1 MESYHGVI
9 ITPKD
14 AIILLEASNQK
25 LIPKVPRRLTDY
37 ERAKLV
43 KSGAIFIW
51 DESSSKMKRWTDGK
65 DWSASRVNG
74 VFLSYKEMEPTEK
87 NSKTFNYK
95 PKGLVKQSFSVK
107 TKDGLKLHL
116 VSYVSNDF
124 ALEESLVRPS
134 EDPRFNDLQIDR
146 EQYPASMLDDESEQ
160 EAKKIERSK
169 KRNSVCSV
177 GSLGSD
183 SPKRQRLV
191 NSNGASISVMS
202 SPGSNIPLRSPIE
215 LPFTQLAAAAT
226 TTATT
231 TSNNTST
238 HSTPP
243 PQHHSQRTQIQSSF
257 LSIPMKY
264 TLSSSNA
271 SSSLS
276 MSNMTPLSTPRFQSP
291 TLSLPALSNNP
302 SLNNLLSSNNNS
314 NSSCSTNQTQ
324 DNNTCMTT
332 PNSRSMSITSPI
344 SVSQTRLPMACQ
356 NQLPLFNNSSVALQK
371 SNSLY
376 SNPPQLNTVAQ
387 QPQLLFTPQ
396 NSFTKQPSTQQQLQS
411 PMHHPQPT
419 KPAPQI
425 LQSSIQFQQQFNTYN
440 PIASSSSPSSS
451 SYSSNSYPFLH
462 LQRNGNG
469 TTQSSSSQ
477 SFQLPSLSELGFSGT
492 STGCYQ
498 YQPPVNSG
506 SSAAGGVGA
515 GKEIILPPLRPSDLD
530 QIQAAG
536 SVGQRY

>member
-124 ALEESLVRPS
+124 ASEEALVRPS
-134 EDPRFNDLQIDR
+134 EDPRFNDLKIDR

-160 EAKKIERSK
+160 EAKKIERTK

-177 GSLGSD
+177 GSIGSD

-191 NSNGASISVMS
+191 NSNGASMSVMS

-215 LPFTQLAAAAT
+215 LPTTQLAT
-226 TTATT
+226 D
-231 TSNNTST
+231 NTST

-243 PQHHSQRTQIQSSF
+243 PQSQRTQNQSSV
-257 LSIPMKY
+257 LSMPMKY
-264 TLSSSNA
+264 SLSSSNA

-302 SLNNLLSSNNNS
+302 SLNNLLSSNNSNANS
-314 NSSCSTNQTQ
+314 AAQ
-324 DNNTCMTT
+324 DNNNCMTT
-332 PNSRSMSITSPI
+332 PHSRSMSITSPL
-344 SVSQTRLPMACQ
+344 SVSQTRLPLACQ
-356 NQLPLFNNSSVALQK
+356 NQPPLFNSSPVALHK

-376 SNPPQLNTVAQ
+376 SNPQQLTAMAQ

-396 NSFTKQPSTQQQLQS
+396 NSFTKQPSTQPQQQQLLS

-425 LQSSIQFQQQFNTYN
+425 LQSSIQFQQQLHTYN
-440 PIASSSSPSSS
+440 PITSSSPPL
-451 SYSSNSYPFLH
+451 NSFPH
-462 LQRNGNG
+462 LQRNG
-469 TTQSSSSQ
+469 TTQSSQ

-492 STGCYQ
+492 SASCYQ
-498 YQPPVNSG
+498 YQPPANST

-515 GKEIILPPLRPSDLD
+515 GQGIVLPPLRAADLD
-530 QIQAAG
+530 QLQAAG